1 MMNRSKD
8 RCPIWPR
15 YSAEVTWV
23 SGERKN
29 VSRVDSP
36 RAGGEYEIEGEV
48 EWLVSQLTD
57 PPKARLTTRLI
68 DHRRQTGRPLLV
80 REKEI
85 GKAQVAGAL
94 QVSDRAR
101 RLMELFRHEELFRHG
116 TIGEEIVLFSQS
128 GPEVPPTMEESGQ
141 MALAWSESTTKKEL
155 MYLCRYLAKR
165 GWIEVKRHP
174 TDTLYSVVVTVEG
187 HAALEVPP
195 RPDSNK
201 VFVAMWLD
209 QSMDK
214 AYEQGIKP
222 GIEDAGYEAFRID
235 RDPTVDKIDDAI
247 MASIRGCRFLVADFT
262 HDRDGVRGSV
272 YFEAGFARGLGIEV
286 VSTCR
291 TDYLE
296 RIHFD
301 TRQYYHI
308 GWEENELNKLRN
320 GIAERI
326 RARLGPG
333 LASSRAQSSP

>member
-48 EWLVSQLTD
+48 KWLVSQLTERQ
-57 PPKARLTTRLI
+57 KARLTTRLI
-68 DHRRQTGRPLLV
+68 DHRQQTGRPLLV
-80 REKEI
+80 GEKEI
-85 GKAQVAGAL
+85 EKAQATDAL
-94 QVSDRAR
+94 QVSERAR
-101 RLMELFRHEELFRHG
+101 RLMEV
-116 TIGEEIVLFSQS
+116 IGRWSTSIGRNIQFSLG
-128 GPEVPPTMEESGQ
+128 GPGEDPRKKNGQ
-141 MALAWSESTTKKEL
+141 MALAWSESTTGDEL
-155 MYLCRYLAKR
+155 TYLCEYLANK

-174 TDTLYSVVVTVEG
+174 TDPLYSVVVTVEG
-187 HAALEVPP
+187 YAAIEVPP
-195 RPDSNK
+195 RSESNK

-214 AYEQGIKP
+214 VYEQGIKP

-262 HDRDGVRGSV
+262 HGSDGARGGV

-291 TDYLE
+291 TDCLE
-296 RIHFD
+296 GIHFD
-301 TRQYYHI
+301 TRQYYHL
-308 GWEENELNKLRN
+308 GWEENELDKLRSE
-320 GIAERI
+320 IAERI
-326 RARLGPG
+326 HARLGPG
-333 LASSRAQSSP
+333 AASSRAQSSP